1 MFDAKKLLE
10 MLMKG
15 AQPAP
20 APQHADTGGLG
31 GLGDL
36 LGKVLGQGQ
45 SGQAQAGQQGGG
57 GSLADILGKLG
68 GGGQAAP
75 QQRQAAPQAGNE
87 GGTLGDLLGKVL
99 GQGQGHQ
106 GQGHQQAGAPAQRGG
121 QHADASGGGDTG
133 GLADLLRKLQEQI
146 GGGAGGAG
154 AGPGAGGAGGGLGD
168 ILGQVFGQAKAG
180 VSEGARRI
188 DDATGA
194 SGHIRGATQ
203 GATGQST
210 DEIMAQ
216 IKDWVAKNQMG
227 AGAAA
232 GGLGA
237 VVLGTKAGRSL
248 AGKALKIGSLALIG
262 GLAYKALQNYQAG
275 KPLIAAT
282 QDPHLAE
289 APRGSGYET
298 AAVTNDSALLY
309 IRAMISA
316 AAADGRVDPKEQE
329 KIFGSL
335 KQAGMDAHAEEFVAR
350 ELNRPATIADLV
362 AGVKTEQEAVQVFTA
377 ARIAVELDSQE
388 NNDFL
393 VNLANGLGIDG
404 QLAQHIDAAA
414 RGSA

>member
-20 APQHADTGGLG
+20 PPQHADAGGLG

-45 SGQAQAGQQGGG
+45 GGQAQGGQQGGG

-68 GGGQAAP
+68 GSGQAAP
-75 QQRQAAPQAGNE
+75 QQRQQAPQAGHE
-87 GGTLGDLLGKVL
+87 AGSLGDLLGKVL
-99 GQGQGHQ
+99 GQSQGGQQQ
-106 GQGHQQAGAPAQRGG
+106 GGAPAQRGG
-121 QHADASGGGDTG
+121 QHADASGAGDGGI
-133 GLADLLRKLQEQI
+133 ADMLRKLQEQI
-146 GGGAGGAG
+146 GGAAGGAKG
-154 AGPGAGGAGGGLGD
+154 AAGGAGGGLAD

-194 SGHIRGATQ
+194 SGHMRGATQ
-203 GATGQST
+203 GATGQSP

-275 KPLIAAT
+275 KPLIAAA
-282 QDPHLAE
+282 QDPNLAE

-316 AAADGRVDPKEQE
+316 AAADGRVDQKEQE

-350 ELNRPATIADLV
+350 ELNRPATIEDLV